1 MYLRICKT
9 LNIQL
14 IKKIQ
19 TISLGA
25 LLLLVWNG
33 AAVNF
38 LSREFYVDFDNLSIR
53 GITEFRLNRHVLL
66 SEGKLGILEPEK

>member
-1 MYLRICKT
+1 M
-9 LNIQL
+9 
-14 IKKIQ
+14 
-19 TISLGA
+19 
-25 LLLLVWNG
+25 LVWNG

-53 GITEFRLNRHVLL
+53 GITESRLNRHVLL